1 MAACAKHYVGDGG
14 TVKGINENDTVV
26 TPRVLFG
33 IHMPPY
39 YVSIIKGVSTI
50 MVSYSSVNGVKMHAN
65 ERLVTRFLKKRLHFE
80 VISNLLLV
88 VFIFFIFL
96 LGKCR
101 GLNPQVIGHLYNWVP
116 TRLEVAVVIS
126 TKFIHENISN

>member
-14 TVKGINENDTVV
+14 TVNGINENDTIV

-50 MVSYSSVNGVKMHAN
+50 MVSYSSVNGVKKHAN

-88 VFIFFIFL
+88 VFIFFLIFL

-101 GLNPQVIGHLYNWVP
+101 GLNPRVIGHLHNRIP
-116 TRLEVAVVIS
+116 TCLEVAVVIS
-126 TKFIHENISN
+126 SFY